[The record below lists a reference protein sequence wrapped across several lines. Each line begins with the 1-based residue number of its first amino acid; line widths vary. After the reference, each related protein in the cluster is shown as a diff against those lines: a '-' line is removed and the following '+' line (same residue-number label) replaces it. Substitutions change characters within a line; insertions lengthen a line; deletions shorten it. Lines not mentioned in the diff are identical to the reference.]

1 VSLIALSAAPEAS
14 LTQYLQEIRKLPM
27 LSAEK
32 EDELARRWRDN
43 QDTEAARQ
51 LVTSHL
57 RLVAKIAMNY
67 RGYGMPISE
76 LISEGNLGIL
86 RALRRYNPDR
96 GFRFA
101 TYAMYWIRAEI
112 QEYVLHSWS
121 LVRIGTTAAQKK
133 LFFNLRR
140 MKARLQAIDNGD
152 LQPGQ
157 VTEIANRLKVPEE
170 AVVSMNRRLG
180 APDQSLNARVATDSE
195 TEWQDSLVDE
205 DENQESILADRE
217 EFTARKH
224 LLNEAL
230 KLLDDRQHHIIIER
244 QLKENPA
251 TLEELSHQ
259 YGISRERVRQ
269 IEAGAMQKIRQV
281 IARSAAGRAHHAST
295 SVALW

>member
-1 VSLIALSAAPEAS
+1 MSLIALSAAPEAS

>member
-1 VSLIALSAAPEAS
+1 
-14 LTQYLQEIRKLPM
+14 
-27 LSAEK
+27 
-32 EDELARRWRDN
+32 
-43 QDTEAARQ
+43 
-51 LVTSHL
+51 
-57 RLVAKIAMNY
+57 MNY
-67 RGYGMPISE
+67 RGYGMPVSE

>member
-1 VSLIALSAAPEAS
+1 VSLTALSAAPEAS
-14 LTQYLQEIRKLPM
+14 LTQYFQEIRKHPM

-57 RLVAKIAMNY
+57 RLAAKIAMNY
-67 RGYGMPISE
+67 RGYGLPISE
-76 LISEGNLGIL
+76 LISEGNVGIL

-101 TYAMYWIRAEI
+101 TYAMYWVRAEI

-170 AVVSMNRRLG
+170 AVVSMNRRLA
-180 APDQSLNARVATDSE
+180 APDQSLNAPVATNSE
-195 TEWQDSLVDE
+195 YEWQDSLVDE
-205 DENQESILADRE
+205 DESQESILADRE
-217 EFTARKH
+217 ELTVRKR

-244 QLKENPA
+244 QLKEHPA

-269 IEAGAMQKIRQV
+269 IEACAIQKIRQV
-281 IARSAAGRAHHAST
+281 IARSAAGRAHHVST
-295 SVALW
+295 SVALG